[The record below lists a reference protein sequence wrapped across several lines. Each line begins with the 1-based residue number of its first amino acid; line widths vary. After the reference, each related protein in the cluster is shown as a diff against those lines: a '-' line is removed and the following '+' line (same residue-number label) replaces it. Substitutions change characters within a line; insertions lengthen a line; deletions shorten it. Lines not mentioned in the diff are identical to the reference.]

1 MNQFRVTLRNVKRPQ
16 VSKVVDV
23 EAQNRDQAVQ
33 LATKA
38 GFRVAL
44 VKAMPGGQK
53 SARARKMISKKEAI
67 KFFRG
72 MSSMLKGNINTADA
86 LKYYAEGL
94 PDPTLQGA
102 LMNIR
107 SRVEA
112 GMPAHVAFAKERLFD
127 PVVITMV
134 EAGSEAGQLHEAFSS
149 MARRFKIEIAFAS
162 KLRNVIMV
170 PSIVILF
177 QIVLFIW
184 CQIGIVPQVEETLKG
199 VGATPDPVSK
209 FFFSMSHF
217 VQLVW
222 PFFIIALVSF
232 IVALFR
238 SANLRNGLIAF
249 FMSKW
254 KLLRSLVMGL
264 RQSAYLG
271 MLQMLYSNGIDL
283 SRASRL
289 SARVVARTPLYEPL
303 VEASDLYETSG
314 LPFAEALKKKAV
326 FDPQVV
332 HMIGI
337 GEKSASLP
345 EQLEMLRDIYE
356 DDTSQA
362 MTDFTQIINLITLLI
377 ACILIGAVFAGAMLP
392 IFLMGP
398 RMMENA

>member
-1 MNQFRVTLRNVKRPQ
+1 
-16 VSKVVDV
+16 
-23 EAQNRDQAVQ
+23 
-33 LATKA
+33 
-38 GFRVAL
+38 
-44 VKAMPGGQK
+44 
-53 SARARKMISKKEAI
+53 
-67 KFFRG
+67 
-72 MSSMLKGNINTADA
+72 
-86 LKYYAEGL
+86 
-94 PDPTLQGA
+94 
-102 LMNIR
+102 
-107 SRVEA
+107 
-112 GMPAHVAFAKERLFD
+112 
-127 PVVITMV
+127 
-134 EAGSEAGQLHEAFSS
+134 
-149 MARRFKIEIAFAS
+149 
-162 KLRNVIMV
+162 
-170 PSIVILF
+170 
-177 QIVLFIW
+177 
-184 CQIGIVPQVEETLKG
+184 
-199 VGATPDPVSK
+199 
-209 FFFSMSHF
+209 

-238 SANLRNGLIAF
+238 SADLRNSLITF

-254 KLLRSLVMGL
+254 KLLQNLVMGL

-377 ACILIGAVFAGAMLP
+377 ACVLIGAVFAGAMLP

-398 RMMENA
+398 RMMDSA